1 MFERVSFEEYQRA
14 WFGENETPSPEDIQR
29 LRKEWEQIRIPA
41 RATGGSAGYDFFL
54 PRTMDFYPL
63 KNQFFP
69 TGIRCVMDEYEG
81 DIFLALVPKSGLGCK
96 YGMRLLNTMGVV
108 DKDYAH
114 SGNEGHI
121 MCGMSVERELHLTA
135 GDKFMQGILLP
146 FATFSDEVKPTAIRD
161 GGFGSTGRS

>member
-14 WFGENETPSPEDIQR
+14 WFGEGATPAPEDVQR
-29 LRKEWEQIRIPA
+29 LHDEWEQIRVPT
-41 RATGGSAGYDFFL
+41 RATAGSAGYDFYL

-69 TGIRCVMDEYEG
+69 TGIRCVMD
-81 DIFLALVPKSGLGCK
+81 DCPVNVFLALVPKSGLGCK

-121 MCGMSVERELHLTA
+121 MCGAAVERELHLKA
-135 GDKFMQGILLP
+135 GEKFMQGILQLFIT
-146 FATFSDEVKPTAIRD
+146 FADEVKPTAIRD